1 MSGPFYEEV
10 DYRWKLLNITFYW
23 HLPLFLLFI
32 WLQIWVKK
40 RRLSRRNEIGQQE
53 FDSLGATLLSAIT
66 EGAAVVFSLIL
77 IIWIIGG
84 RFEIFLPHDI

>member
-1 MSGPFYEEV
+1 METPEYN
-10 DYRWKLLNITFYW
+10 LLLELALI
-23 HLPLFLLFI
+23 PAVI

-77 IIWIIGG
+77 IIWIMGG
-84 RFEIFLPHDI
+84 VLRYFFPMIFNAK